1 MTSTATR
8 RRKSSSNSQHRS
20 VPDHTSLNHTRNLT
34 RTQQHTSG
42 NEQAEKD
49 AGKETDEK
57 LKEIKSIGDKE
68 GHTVVENLL
77 RAVTDVKPQVPDRV
91 EQPVA

>member
-20 VPDHTSLNHTRNLT
+20 VLEQALLNHRRNLT
-34 RTQQHTSG
+34 QTQQHTSG
-42 NEQAEKD
+42 NDQAEKD